1 MIDMNAL
8 AQKVC
13 GIEPERKPLSV
24 RMIANRANAMAA
36 LRTFNL
42 AASKI
47 RTAREDQRND
57 EKEWL
62 RVADRALSDQDAA
75 ETEWKQ
81 LLDELRKLEG

>member
-1 MIDMNAL
+1 MQAL
-8 AQKVC
+8 AHAVC
-13 GIEPERKPLSV
+13 GIEPIKPLSV

-36 LRTFNL
+36 LRTFNM

-81 LLDELRKLEG
+81 LLDELRELEG

>member
-1 MIDMNAL
+1 MNMQSL
-8 AQKVC
+8 AHAVC

-36 LRTFNL
+36 LRTFNM

-81 LLDELRKLEG
+81 LLDELRELEG